1 MHRIKKYANR
11 KMYDVKT
18 KSYVTLEDIANL
30 VEAGEQITIIDN
42 ASGEEITQEI
52 VSQLVGRV
60 LDGQARKLPMPVL
73 VKLLRKG
80 SGGLVDFSKKYVS
93 FWQNALSLAE
103 GELTKVDTLIGRDK
117 SIDLQ
122 SEDDQPEEPDLNQD
136 EFIRLL
142 DGRID
147 QRLEPLKK
155 REVAVKKQ
163 LSKLTADITKLNAR
177 METFERIFFQLMKID
192 KDKLPKS

>member
-1 MHRIKKYANR
+1 
-11 KMYDVKT
+11 MYDIKT

-60 LDGQARKLPMPVL
+60 LDGQARKLPMAVL

-93 FWQNALSLAE
+93 LWQNALSLAE

-117 SIDLQ
+117 RIDLQ
-122 SEDDQPEEPDLNQD
+122 GEDDRPKEPDLDQD

-142 DGRID
+142 DNRID
-147 QRLEPLKK
+147 QRLEQLKK
-155 REVAVKKQ
+155 RDAAVKKQ
-163 LSKLTADITKLNAR
+163 LSKLRADITKLNAR
-177 METFERIFFQLMKID
+177 METFEHIFFQLMKID
-192 KDKLPKS
+192 KDKLSKR